1 VSHTRP
7 NRPRVAFTLIELLVV
22 IAIIAVLIGLLL
34 PAIQKVREAA
44 AKTQCTNN
52 LKQIGVALAAYD
64 STQNSL
70 PPGANIQMIG
80 TLVYL
85 LPYFEQDNMYTNF
98 SFTPANFYWWAPPP
112 TMANVPAIGGPTTA
126 PAPSTSGIYGAS
138 GTPKVFICPQA
149 PAPAEAVYTSQVRSN
164 NGVPGTD
171 YPSILAA
178 NTTYYFG
185 PSAAPANTIVGKTN
199 YLPMGGY
206 FFPPAAGAPTTPV
219 TQTYA
224 GMFIWQK
231 PRRMLQIA
239 DGTSNT
245 IAFIESAGG
254 PVAPG
259 NTTGWAQMSWVSA
272 ITYANYWTCP
282 NTSNGNCDFSST
294 GRGVLGS
301 VPSSL
306 HTQGRINT
314 LFGDGSVR
322 NIAPNIDLVTYI
334 YLTGIAD
341 GQVVNLN

>member
-1 VSHTRP
+1 VWQA
-7 NRPRVAFTLIELLVV
+7 PRAGFTLIELLVV

-34 PAIQKVREAA
+34 PAVQKVREAA
-44 AKTQCTNN
+44 YKTQCTNN

-64 STQNSL
+64 SSQNSL

-85 LPYFEQDNMYTNF
+85 LPYLEQENMYDNF
-98 SFTPANFYWWAPPP
+98 NFTPANFYWWAPPP
-112 TMANVPAIGGPTTA
+112 TMANVPAVGGPTTA

-138 GTPKVFICPQA
+138 GTPKVFVCPQA
-149 PAPAEAVYTSQVRSN
+149 PAPGEVVYASQVRSN
-164 NGVPGTD
+164 HGVPGTD

-178 NTTYYFG
+178 DTTYFYG
-185 PSAAPANTIVGKTN
+185 PSAAPVNTLIGKTN

-206 FFPPAAGAPTTPV
+206 MLPPATAGSTTPV

-224 GMFIWQK
+224 GMFIWK
-231 PRRMLQIA
+231 TSRRMVQIT
-239 DGTSNT
+239 DGASNT
-245 IAFIESAGG
+245 IAVIESAGG
-254 PVAPG
+254 PVGPG
-259 NTTGWAQMSWVSA
+259 AGSLGWASMSWPSA

-282 NTSNGNCDFSST
+282 NASNGNCDFSAT
-294 GRGVLGS
+294 GRGVLAT

-306 HTQGRINT
+306 HTGNRINT

-322 NIAPNIDLVTYI
+322 NLASDIDFVTYV